1 LNTWPFNDWNLFLL
15 VAVRTLAM
23 IEVAP
28 LLSGAGVP
36 QVAKVGLAGFAAA
49 AVFPAVKAAGYPI
62 PDDGA
67 AYALLVVGEAMI
79 GLMMGFFLSIVY
91 AAFVT
96 AGQFFSLQIGFGA
109 TESYDPLAEIEIPL
123 MGQFLN
129 LIAMFVF
136 VSTQGFQKLFLIGVQ
151 GSFKAMRAIDLVTR
165 KDDIV
170 GFLVRA
176 TGALF
181 QQSLVLSM
189 PVLGTLF
196 VLSVALGLLSKA
208 APQMN
213 LLTEGLPISLGVTY
227 IILIAALPF
236 MMEAFAR
243 LIAAGFS
250 DLALLLGGAV

>member
-1 LNTWPFNDWNLFLL
+1 VNTWPFTDWNLFLL
-15 VAVRTLAM
+15 IAARTLAM

-36 QVAKVGLAGFAAA
+36 QVAKIGLAGFAAA
-49 AVFPAVKAAGYPI
+49 AVFPAVKAAGYAI

-67 AYALLVVGEAMI
+67 AYALLLAGEAMI

-91 AAFVT
+91 SAFIT
-96 AGQFFSLQIGFGA
+96 AGQYFSLQIGFGA
-109 TESYDPLAEIEIPL
+109 TEVYDPLAEIEIPL

-151 GSFKAMRAIDLVTR
+151 GSFKAMRAVDFAAR
-165 KDDIV
+165 REDIV
-170 GFLVRA
+170 SFLLRS

-181 QQSLVLSM
+181 QQALILSM

-196 VLSVALGLLSKA
+196 VLTIALGLLSKA

-213 LLTEGLPISLGVTY
+213 LLTEGLPISLAVTY
-227 IILIAALPF
+227 VLLIASLPF
-236 MMEAFAR
+236 MMEAFSR
-243 LIAAGFS
+243 LIEAGFS
-250 DLALLLGGAV
+250 DLARLVGGTV

>member
-1 LNTWPFNDWNLFLL
+1 MNPWPFADWNLFLL
-15 VAVRTLAM
+15 IAVRVLAM

-28 LLSGAGVP
+28 LLSSSGVP
-36 QVAKVGLAGFAAA
+36 QVAKIGLAGFAAA
-49 AVFPAVKAAGYPI
+49 MVFPAVKAAGYPI

-67 AYALLVVGEAMI
+67 AYALLIVGEAMVGI
-79 GLMMGFFLSIVY
+79 MMGFFLSIIY

-109 TESYDPLAEIEIPL
+109 SETYDPLAEIEIPL

-151 GSFKAMRAIDLVTR
+151 GSFKAMRAVDLVSR
-165 KDDIV
+165 REDIV

-213 LLTEGLPISLGVTY
+213 LLTEGLPISLAVTY

-243 LIAAGFS
+243 LIEAGFN
-250 DLALLLGGAV
+250 DLGILVGGKI